1 MSMKTA
7 AIAFSD
13 GNTTFIKETRDS
25 IDSSWFMINNYKTVR
40 GYTYE
45 QVLQWAVQTKAKVI
59 YTGEPIILNL
69 KSYEDYQMSNY

>member
-7 AIAFSD
+7 TIAFSD
-13 GNTTFIKETRDS
+13 GDTTFIKETRDLL
-25 IDSSWFMINNYKTVR
+25 DSSWFMINDYKTVR

-45 QVLQWAVQTKAKVI
+45 QVLQWAVQTRAKVI